1 MLLVH
6 SMLRNQR
13 GRGSRP
19 GLVAVL
25 ATAVA
30 LAACDAEGPGPVSTP
45 VPGYQPASVTIEDGL
60 RVVENHGPA
69 DQLGIYTEV
78 PNRRVQL
85 LYMGGRGATTLSNG
99 GAAWPDADGLRVLV
113 FDDRGV
119 VTDVLQGAAEG
130 HPPLT
135 QPTFVAVRNDGIM
148 AVESDG
154 SGLLFQDGEPSRWET
169 TELPGPA
176 VGDASR
182 GLVTARPV
190 LEFSLAPIRSSEP
203 LLWLHDENGGTREIG
218 KVTRPSSAF
227 LGQLVNTGWPAVDD
241 DGIVYFASAVRPE
254 IQAFSND
261 GTPLWRAT
269 WAPNEPIAEPILRP
283 VDGSLSPRFSVVQH
297 GLSIGPDGLLYVL
310 AAPNPDAG
318 STHLYVFDR
327 DGTFLRAGEVGQG
340 SAVFVG
346 RKGHVYAI
354 PTHDALART
363 GEPERAAFATFELD
377 ELTGDGTV
385 NLEDFRGRVV
395 VVNFW
400 ASWCGPC
407 RREMPVLNEYAKALD
422 PTKAVV
428 IGLNED
434 IAPQSGIDFIEEIGG
449 TDYLMAAGLS
459 RLRQIYN
466 YRGLPY
472 TVVLDQEL
480 RVVRSF
486 YGFGDNIDPI
496 KETVERELASQIS
509 NLGT

>member
-6 SMLRNQR
+6 FMRRNQR

-25 ATAVA
+25 ATVVA
-30 LAACDAEGPGPVSTP
+30 LAACDAKGPGPVSTP
-45 VPGYQPASVTIEDGL
+45 VVGHQPASIAMEDGL
-60 RVVENHGPA
+60 RIVENHGPA
-69 DQLGIYTEV
+69 EQLAVYPNA
-78 PNRRVQL
+78 PNRAVQL
-85 LYMGGRGATTLSNG
+85 VYMGGRGTTTMANG
-99 GAAWPDADGLRVLV
+99 GAAWPDSDGLRVLV

-119 VTDVLQGAAEG
+119 VSDVLQGTAEG
-130 HPPLT
+130 QPPLT
-135 QPTFVAVRNDGIM
+135 QPTFVAIRSDGII
-148 AVESDG
+148 ALESDG
-154 SGLLFQDGEPSRWET
+154 SGLLFQDGKPTKWET
-169 TELPGPA
+169 AQFPGPT

-203 LLWLHDENGGTREIG
+203 LLWVHDADGEARGIG
-218 KVTRPSSAF
+218 EVTRPSSAF
-227 LGQLVNTGWPAVDD
+227 LGQLVNTGWPAVDE
-241 DGIVYFASAVRPE
+241 DGVIYFASAVRPE
-254 IQAFSND
+254 IQAFAND
-261 GTPLWRAT
+261 GTLLWRAT
-269 WAPNEPIAEPILRP
+269 WEPPAPVAEPILRP
-283 VDGSLSPRFSVVQH
+283 VDGSLSPRFSVLQH

-310 AAPNPDAG
+310 AAPDPDAG

-340 SAVFVG
+340 SAVFLG
-346 RKGHVYAI
+346 QAGHVYAI
-354 PTHDALART
+354 PAQDALART
-363 GEPERAAFATFELD
+363 GEPERAEFAGFELA
-377 ELTGDGTV
+377 ELTGNGTV
-385 NLEDFRGRVV
+385 RLEDFRGRVV

-407 RREMPVLNEYAKALD
+407 RREMPVLNEYAKTLD
-422 PTKAVV
+422 PTEAVV

-434 IAPQSGIDFIEEIGG
+434 IAPQSGIAFIDEIGG

-472 TVVLDQEL
+472 TVVLDQDL

-496 KETVERELASQIS
+496 KETVERELASQIPKP
-509 NLGT
+509 GT